1 MQNQESEENCKAVKE
16 LNKKIMEN
24 NLIFTVKEMKPHILS
39 DLCLIISDEHQ
50 GLPKITKCRHHGII
64 HR

>member
-24 NLIFTVKEMKPHILS
+24 NLTFTVKEMIPHILS
-39 DLCLIISDEHQ
+39 DLCLIISGEHQ
-50 GLPKITKCRHHGII
+50 ALPKITKCRHHGL